1 MRRFIRLNSDR
12 GSLKLRQL
20 QRPRASR
27 IKNRLKACRK
37 IADAHVKS
45 GGRIYLDEAMIE
57 TPTID
62 EPSAQ
67 TGMYNDLMDAARLAY
82 IYGFPSCEMV
92 RLRFQAFNRA
102 RQGQPVR
109 LNTLRHVRV
118 LTIPTTSRVTNT
130 NADTLKSSA
139 WLDLSRHPLV
149 IHVPDTAD
157 RYYSLA
163 LMDFF
168 TNNFAVLGRRSTSTV
183 AGNFCL
189 AGPQW
194 DGAVPAG
201 MTVLRSP
208 TNAVWALVR
217 ILVRGPDDLAVVRR
231 LQDQFTISVPTGSGF
246 AAAPHNPDPPSLA
259 PLDGTKPLT
268 FFDVLNGVLTEN
280 PPPPRDKA
288 VLDRLRVIGVGPSL
302 KFNRRDFTQPQL
314 DALRRGL
321 ASARETVRARG
332 PRQAEPGHWPS
343 DALLGQLRGPV
354 DASPARIPARRPAG
368 WSRPAATVG
377 NFGTDYLLRARCAL
391 RGIGGLP
398 SEDAMYFI
406 TTSDAAGARLG
417 GGRYVLR
424 FPPEGTPP
432 VDAYWSLTAYWTD
445 ENNRRWL
452 VPNSINRYSVG
463 NHLPGLR
470 HGADGSLEIFIQ
482 HDRPAGNEE
491 NWLPAPDG
499 RFLLTLRAYQPRR
512 ELLDGRYTIPEVRP
526 L

>member
-1 MRRFIRLNSDR
+1 
-12 GSLKLRQL
+12 LRKT
-20 QRPRASR
+20 A
-27 IKNRLKACRK
+27 N
-37 IADAHVKS
+37 AHVNR
-45 GGRIYLDEAMIE
+45 GRKTYLDDAMIE
-57 TPTID
+57 TRAID
-62 EPSAQ
+62 EPRTQAE
-67 TGMYNDLMDAARLAY
+67 MYNNLMDVARLAY

-92 RLRFQAFNRA
+92 RLRFQAFSQA
-102 RQGQPVR
+102 RQGQLAR
-109 LNTLRHVRV
+109 LNTLHHARA
-118 LTIPTTSRVTNT
+118 LTTPTTGRVTNT
-130 NADTLKSSA
+130 NADMLKSTA

-149 IHVPDTAD
+149 IHVPDTGN

-168 TNNFAVLGRRSTSTV
+168 TNNFAVLGRRTTSTV
-183 AGNFCL
+183 AGDFFL

-217 ILVRGPDDLAVVRR
+217 ILVRGPGDLAVVRR
-231 LQDQFTISVPTGSGF
+231 LQDQFTISLPSGSPF
-246 AAAPHNPDPPSLA
+246 ATAPRNPNPPSLA
-259 PLDGTKPLT
+259 PPDNTKPLT

-280 PPPPRDKA
+280 QPPARDKA
-288 VLDRLRVIGVGPSL
+288 VLDRLRMIGVGPSL

-321 ASARETVRARG
+321 ASAREAVRARG
-332 PRQAEPGHWPS
+332 PQRGEPGHWPS
-343 DALLGQLRGPV
+343 DALLAQLRGPV
-354 DASPARIPARRPAG
+354 DASQAQMHARRPSG

-377 NFGTDYLLRARCAL
+377 NFDTDYLLRARCAL

-398 SEDAMYFI
+398 TEDAMYFI
-406 TTSDAAGARLG
+406 ASSDAVGARLG

-424 FPPEGTPP
+424 FPPGGTPP

-463 NHLPGLR
+463 SHLPGLR

-482 HDRPAGNEE
+482 HDRPAANEE
-491 NWLPAPDG
+491 NWLPAPEG
-499 RFLLTLRAYQPRR
+499 RFLLTLRAYQPQR